1 MPSQTTNYNLNL
13 YDKTADSGSN
23 FIDFR
28 DDVAG
33 SGSNS
38 NMVKIDNQMKVNTDA
53 ISNLAGTGRTTET
66 VKANADSISTLK
78 TQTPYAIAATASSA
92 NIYTATNSSITSYTT
107 NLLLITTFNQANT
120 GSATLNISSL
130 GAKTLTKI
138 DALGNAN
145 SLSAG
150 DIKLNK
156 PMMFRYNGSVLVLV
170 GANSQDQIN
179 TSIISKSSDTT
190 LLVSESGI
198 IEVTTGSTNKTITL
212 PTAIGNSGLRFA
224 IKKADIDIGTVII
237 DGNASETIDG
247 ATTWTLYAQNDSASI
262 ISNGTNWDIIADNSL
277 HKIGILSSL
286 NTSDKSTLVASINE
300 VNTNNI
306 ANTLLS
312 VQGDL
317 LYASAANTPARLAKG
332 SAGQALIMNAGAT
345 APMWADPLTNLYQQA
360 IINGNFDVW
369 QRGTS
374 FVAST
379 SYTADRWQ
387 GFRGA
392 LATGMTVSRQLA
404 GLNGSQ
410 YCSRVQRDS
419 GNTSTNT
426 LNFGQAIETNNSIL
440 LRGKKVTLSF
450 YARAGAN
457 FSAAS
462 NYLVAGIGQRTVV
475 DENITAYSGTTDSIN
490 VVLTT
495 SWQKFT
501 LTTSAIVDVSIN
513 TIKAIFAHVP
523 TGTAG
528 AADYFELAQ
537 VQLCAGDVALPFQP
551 KSFEDELRAC
561 QRHYYRMSASD
572 ASGNSYPRLASGMC
586 NTATQ
591 AQIIIPFPVKMR
603 SIPTFQTGG
612 SFGVLNNV
620 ASVAAVTSMTQ
631 DSLSRNVNNN
641 MLLVNVASG
650 LTIGYTTNLFTNND
664 ANAYIAFD
672 AEL

>member
-1 MPSQTTNYNLNL
+1 MNVTTPLDILSQVTDQSQLSNYF
-13 YDKTADSGSN
+13 TEVIGFVS
-23 FIDFR
+23 
-28 DDVAG
+28 
-33 SGSNS
+33 
-38 NMVKIDNQMKVNTDA
+38 VK
-53 ISNLAGTGRTTET
+53 
-66 VKANADSISTLK
+66 
-78 TQTPYAIAATASSA
+78 SS
-92 NIYTATNSSITSYTT
+92 S
-107 NLLLITTFNQANT
+107 F
-120 GSATLNISSL
+120 
-130 GAKTLTKI
+130 GAK
-138 DALGNAN
+138 G
-145 SLSAG
+145 
-150 DIKLNK
+150 
-156 PMMFRYNGSVLVLV
+156 
-170 GANSQDQIN
+170 
-179 TSIISKSSDTT
+179 
-190 LLVSESGI
+190 
-198 IEVTTGSTNKTITL
+198 
-212 PTAIGNSGLRFA
+212 
-224 IKKADIDIGTVII
+224 
-237 DGNASETIDG
+237 DG
-247 ATTWTLYAQNDSASI
+247 ATNDTTAIQKAIDYVISKNGKGVYFPAGTYI
-262 ISNGTNWDIIADNSL
+262 ITSL
-277 HKIGILSSL
+277 T
-286 NTSDKSTLVASINE
+286 NTSQVLFFGDNAKMSGYTINQIGDTLASSGM
-300 VNTNNI
+300 
-306 ANTLLS
+306 L
-312 VQGDL
+312 G
-317 LYASAANTPARLAKG
+317 
-332 SAGQALIMNAGAT
+332 
-345 APMWADPLTNLYQQA
+345 QA

-440 LRGKKVTLSF
+440 LRGQKITLSF